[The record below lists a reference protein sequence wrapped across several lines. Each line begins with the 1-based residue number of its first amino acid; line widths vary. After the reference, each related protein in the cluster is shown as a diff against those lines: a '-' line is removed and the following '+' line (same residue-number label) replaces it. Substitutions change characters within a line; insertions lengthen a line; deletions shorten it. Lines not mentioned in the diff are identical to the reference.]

1 MKKLIIVFTVL
12 LVFGLSSGLAIAR
25 SDKPVKQIQTT
36 ITVTSTASIIVT
48 ENPSGADIFIQN
60 NDAADILYLN
70 LSGTATAAATMIVI
84 GAGESINLGY
94 ITNAIS
100 AISSS
105 ASNANICL
113 IKGL

>member
-36 ITVTSTASIIVT
+36 ITVTGTASTIVT
-48 ENPSGADIFIQN
+48 ENLAGADIFIQN
-60 NDAADILYLN
+60 NHASAILYLN
-70 LSGTATAAATMIVI
+70 LSGTATVSATMIVI
-84 GAGESINLGY
+84 AAGESINLGY

-100 AISSS
+100 AIAS

-113 IKGL
+113 IRGI